1 MPALILEIRKKIL
14 SAMLLSIAAAL
25 VSCATQKEPVSLV
38 DDPNAKRESTVPWN
52 KPERWE
58 SGGQLAGMTD
68 RR

>member
-1 MPALILEIRKKIL
+1 MPVLILELRKKII
-14 SAMLLSIAAAL
+14 SVMLLPIATTL
-25 VSCATQKEPVSLV
+25 VSCATQKETALV

-52 KPERWE
+52 KPEKWE

>member
-1 MPALILEIRKKIL
+1 MPVLILEFRKKII
-14 SAMLLSIAAAL
+14 SAMLLPIAATL
-25 VSCATQKEPVSLV
+25 VSCATQKETALI

-52 KPERWE
+52 KPEKWE

>member
-1 MPALILEIRKKIL
+1 
-14 SAMLLSIAAAL
+14 MLLPIAATL
-25 VSCATQKEPVSLV
+25 VSCATQKETALV

-52 KPERWE
+52 KPEKWE